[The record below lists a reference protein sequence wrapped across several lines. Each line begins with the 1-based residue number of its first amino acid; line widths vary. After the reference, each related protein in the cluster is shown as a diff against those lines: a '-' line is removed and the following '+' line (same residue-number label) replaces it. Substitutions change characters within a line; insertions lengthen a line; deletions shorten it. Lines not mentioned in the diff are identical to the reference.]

1 MEEDTFIKSDVPEFV
16 AANLVNSGGRNGVDA
31 RGLPI
36 LAEWQGHTAG
46 HCSPHTDV
54 LLLLLVVVVV
64 VLLVVVLLS
73 LLLLL

>member
-1 MEEDTFIKSDVPEFV
+1 MVST
-16 AANLVNSGGRNGVDA
+16 

-54 LLLLLVVVVV
+54 LLLLLVVVVL
-64 VLLVVVLLS
+64 LLVVVLS